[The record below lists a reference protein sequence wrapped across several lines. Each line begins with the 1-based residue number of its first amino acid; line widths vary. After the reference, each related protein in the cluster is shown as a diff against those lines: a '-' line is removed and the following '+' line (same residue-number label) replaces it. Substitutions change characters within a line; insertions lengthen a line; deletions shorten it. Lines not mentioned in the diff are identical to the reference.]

1 MKAFV
6 LAGLVFLGLATAYVG
21 VAFFQDTSV
30 YAQGRKEN

>member
-6 LAGLVFLGLATAYVG
+6 LGSLILLGLATAYVG

-30 YAQGRKEN
+30 YAQGRKDN